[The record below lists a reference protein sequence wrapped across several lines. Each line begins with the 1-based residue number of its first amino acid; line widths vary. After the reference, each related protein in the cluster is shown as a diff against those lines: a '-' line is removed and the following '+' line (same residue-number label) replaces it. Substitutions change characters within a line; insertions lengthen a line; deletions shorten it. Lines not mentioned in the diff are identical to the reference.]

1 MRRTLGMALILG
13 VVALLVGA
21 IITLRTM
28 PSDDKIE
35 KISFEE
41 MGLDPNLTNQP
52 FVAQILD
59 TFMRPVQ
66 QRVRHR
72 VLDEARTSMLLGAG
86 GMLVVTVLGVAL
98 ITSDVRRRSND
109 DSG

>member
-1 MRRTLGMALILG
+1 MALVLG
-13 VVALLVGA
+13 VCAVLVGS
-21 IITLRTM
+21 IITIATM
-28 PSDDKIE
+28 PSDSKIE

-52 FVAQILD
+52 FVEQILD

-72 VLDEARTSMLLGAG
+72 VIEEARTSMLLGASA
-86 GMLVVTVLGVAL
+86 MLGITVLGVVL
-98 ITSDVRRRSND
+98 IVSDSKRRSVD
-109 DSG
+109 KPVDPT

>member
-1 MRRTLGMALILG
+1 MALILG

-21 IITLRTM
+21 IITISTM

-41 MGLDPNLTNQP
+41 MGLDPQLTDNP
-52 FVAQILD
+52 FVAQVLD

-66 QRVRHR
+66 ERVRHR
-72 VLDEARTSMLLGAG
+72 VLEEARTSMLLGAG

-98 ITSDVRRRSND
+98 ITSDSRRRARLDLS
-109 DSG
+109 

>member
-13 VVALLVGA
+13 VVALLVGTMIA
-21 IITLRTM
+21 LATM

-41 MGLDPNLTNQP
+41 MGLDPSLTDQP

-66 QRVRHR
+66 ERVRHR
-72 VLDEARTSMLLGAG
+72 VIEEARTSMLLAAA

-98 ITSDVRRRSND
+98 ITSDARRQRP
-109 DSG
+109 